1 MKLLKYLSYYLLTA
15 LYSVLIGAIAW
26 SFLFVVN
33 TVIHFLWIGEEGTG
47 AFMYEHSYLI
57 FPFIFI
63 GSMIL
68 AYVYNNYEVI
78 PRPGIKYAKE
88 FKNNHEVKYN
98 DFFKVYFLAMI
109 PIFLGAS
116 VGPEAA
122 LIGLFFML
130 ASYIGDVTDRFE
142 AKLGVEIIEQPQTG
156 FVNNLKANPL
166 YIIKIVIIYVV
177 VAYTLLTLLGYDKY
191 PSFNVVLEPI
201 TISSPVELLEILP
214 LIVVGYLLA
223 KFYKLTEHPIE
234 AFMTKF
240 DNQYLKMAITATVLS
255 LFAYLFPLLIMSGE
269 ATLHILV
276 DHPVMTSGF
285 VLIGLSLLKVI
296 ITHICISGDLRGGHI
311 FPIIYSAFLMGAG
324 FSYLFDLDFTLA
336 IAAVT
341 AATTLGIFSNYIAV
355 FLLLALFFPLKILA
369 LIFIVILIIGEG
381 KAAAEGRDEL

>member
-1 MKLLKYLSYYLLTA
+1 MKLLKYLSYYVLTA
-15 LYSVLIGAIAW
+15 LYSVLIGFIAW
-26 SFLFVVN
+26 SFLFIVN
-33 TVIHFLWIGEEGTG
+33 TVIHFLWIGHEGNG

-57 FPFIFI
+57 LPFIFT
-63 GSMIL
+63 GSMVL
-68 AYVYNNYEVI
+68 AYIYNRFEVI
-78 PRPGIKYAKE
+78 PRPGIRYAKE
-88 FKNNHEVKYN
+88 FKDNHEVKYN

-122 LIGLFFML
+122 LVGLFFML

-142 AKLGVEIIEQPQTG
+142 AKLGVKIESDPKPKIID
-156 FVNNLKANPL
+156 NLKANPL
-166 YIIKIVIIYVV
+166 YILKLAVIYGVV
-177 VAYTLLTLLGYDKY
+177 GYTLLTLLDYDKY

-201 TISSPVELLEILP
+201 SISSPLELIEILP
-214 LIVVGYLLA
+214 LVVIGYLLA
-223 KFYKLTEHPIE
+223 KFYKATEHPIE
-234 AFMTKF
+234 QFMAKF
-240 DNQYLKMAITATVLS
+240 ENQYVKMSITAIVLS

-276 DHPVMTSGF
+276 EHPVIESGLL
-285 VLIGLSLLKVI
+285 LIGLSLLKVI
-296 ITHICISGDLRGGHI
+296 ITHVCISGDLRGGHI

-355 FLLLALFFPLKILA
+355 FLLLALFFPVKLLA

-381 KAAAEGRDEL
+381 RAANEGRSEL

>member
-15 LYSVLIGAIAW
+15 LYSVLIGVIAW
-26 SFLFVVN
+26 SFLFIVN

-47 AFMYEHSYLI
+47 AFMYDHSYLI

-63 GSMIL
+63 GSMML
-68 AYVYNNYEVI
+68 AYVYKNFEVI

-142 AKLGVEIIEQPQTG
+142 ARLGVEIIEQPKPG
-156 FVNNLKANPL
+156 FVENLKANPL

-177 VAYTLLTLLGYDKY
+177 VAYTLLTLLDYDKY

-201 TISSPVELLEILP
+201 RISSPIELLEILP
-214 LIVVGYLLA
+214 LVIVGYLLA
-223 KFYKLTEHPIE
+223 KFYKVTEHPIE
-234 AFMTKF
+234 HLMNKF
-240 DNQYLKMAITATVLS
+240 DNQYLKMSITAIALS
-255 LFAYLFPLLIMSGE
+255 IFAYMFPLLIMSGE

-276 DHPVMTSGF
+276 EHPIMTSGF
-285 VLIGLSLLKVI
+285 TLIGLSLLKII

-341 AATTLGIFSNYIAV
+341 AAMTLGIFSNYIAV
-355 FLLLALFFPLKILA
+355 FLLLALFFPIKILA